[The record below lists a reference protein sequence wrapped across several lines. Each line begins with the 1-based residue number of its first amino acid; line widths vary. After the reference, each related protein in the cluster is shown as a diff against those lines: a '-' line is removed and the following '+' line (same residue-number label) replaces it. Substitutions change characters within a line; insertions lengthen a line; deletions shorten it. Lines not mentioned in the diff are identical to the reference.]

1 MASSAQPPSTSP
13 AAAHE
18 PKPPTTQEDKT
29 NNAANANPSAQASSG
44 STPNQNANPKQ
55 KQQQKPKT
63 EAPAD
68 GSSEKLS
75 PAELKKKAK
84 AEKAARRIREKAE
97 REAAGGGGGGS
108 SAGAQQQS
116 AQGGPST
123 PQTPRKGGQA
133 GGKDGFGPP
142 QKGQRYP
149 GGPRPSAPAPAE
161 VKPKDDKNVAVF
173 GHLYGV
179 PRRSTIA
186 GAAKEVHPAVLALG
200 LQIRDYVICGSS
212 ARCVATLIAFKRVSR
227 SGSRGKKEKKNC

>member
-13 AAAHE
+13 AAANE
-18 PKPPTTQEDKT
+18 PKPPTNQEDKT
-29 NNAANANPSAQASSG
+29 NNAANANPKL
-44 STPNQNANPKQ
+44 KQ
-55 KQQQKPKT
+55 QQQKPKT

-84 AEKAARRIREKAE
+84 AEKAARRIKEKAE

-108 SAGAQQQS
+108 SAGAQQQP
-116 AQGGPST
+116 AQGGPSNA
-123 PQTPRKGGQA
+123 QTPRKGGQA

-142 QKGQRYP
+142 QKGQRYA

-161 VKPKDDKNVAVF
+161 VKTKEDKNVAVF

-227 SGSRGKKEKKNC
+227 FESREGREKKITDYNIGH